1 MFVKQSDHDFVDSKL
16 YFQIVKKLRKSGVYS
31 FKRVPGNIQIRVYFG
46 IQFGPPTWS
55 TNLVAKEVWFGLVH
69 SVETPQSTVLV
80 ELSIFRL
87 FWHPNMLSESK
98 TVKML

>member
-1 MFVKQSDHDFVDSKL
+1 MFVKQSDHDFVDSKR

-46 IQFGPPTWS
+46 IEFCPPTWS
-55 TNLVAKEVWFGLVH
+55 TNLVAKEVWFGQVQM
-69 SVETPQSTVLV
+69 VETPQSTVLV